1 MLIPSPHLQPP
12 PAVQSVRPSL
22 FSFLLANFFL
32 FPPRMAMDLP
42 VAISSQ
48 RWPRAVLLPQHR
60 PTRPICSPFA
70 PQPCRI
76 RASIT
81 GSISL
86 QTATL
91 QPTTCDS
98 HAGSRWRRRGHV
110 LGGQGREGGVR
121 KQPKK
126 APGLA
131 GRLAGRPEQ
140 PLIKGIS
147 ID

>member
-12 PAVQSVRPSL
+12 PAVQFVQSVRPSL

-32 FPPRMAMDLP
+32 FPPRMARDLP
-42 VAISSQ
+42 AAISSQ
-48 RWPRAVLLPQHR
+48 WRPCAVLLPQHR
-60 PTRPICSPFA
+60 PTRPICSPSG

-98 HAGSRWRRRGHV
+98 HAGSRWRRRSHV
-110 LGGQGREGGVR
+110 LGGQGREGRVR

-126 APGLA
+126 SPRA
-131 GRLAGRPEQ
+131 GWQVGWPARAA
-140 PLIKGIS
+140 